1 MLAAGRGGRRAAA
14 GEAGAADLPERERA
28 TGNDACAARLTMP
41 KGPQRLP
48 RRLRWPRHGLRTIHR
63 RHTLASV
70 PTRDKVS
77 GRFVRAG
84 RLSSPAMI
92 LARPPAATPLA
103 GADSLPA
110 ALEDVTQAGGVAR
123 EYLGRV
129 RAALRA
135 RHEAGAG
142 GLAGDEELYAD
153 FDRRMLEEV
162 WGQNPTP
169 FFKEKLAENADRHAR
184 SGDSVYLLQPQ
195 LKDGQGGLRDLHTAL
210 WMAKVRFKVRSF
222 RELVT
227 LGVIAEA
234 AVGELETAL
243 DFLWRVRN
251 ALHLAADGH
260 QDQLTF
266 ELQERIAPTLGF
278 AADQD
283 GVEAF
288 MRAYYEHATTVARFG
303 EAVVARCLQPAEPYR
318 GTQPTSR
325 VVRDGMRIQGRTL
338 SVAGREVFTDEPAAL
353 VHVFAEAQRH
363 GVTLSAATREL
374 IRECLPLLAAERAT
388 PAVATAFLGILRA
401 KGHVYETLFEM
412 HKLGVL
418 REVVPEFGHIDCL
431 IARDPFHIYTVDHHS
446 LMGVREVERLRA
458 GEFARTLP
466 HLTQVMNELPG
477 PELLFL
483 GMMFHDVGKGH
494 GHDHAGRGARM
505 MREIAAR
512 LGLNEDES
520 AACEFL
526 VRHHLLMSHL
536 AQRRDVDDD
545 QLVVDF
551 CRTVGSVDNLQRL
564 YVLTYADM
572 RAVGPGVWN
581 NWRDSLLAE
590 LFLRTRDFLEKG
602 AVEPEDR
609 AARAARVRARIEGA
623 APAAARPEVEA
634 FAASMPDSYFLGT
647 PEEMIPPHVD
657 LRRRFAEAEAAGE
670 RPALATRLTHFP
682 ERDYSEFAVC
692 TRDRPGLFAM
702 LSGALAAHGMNIL
715 AARITTS
722 RDDVALDAF
731 RISHDEG
738 DGAPDAERW
747 ERVERSLRRV
757 LGGEVNVEELVERSA
772 RPSILA
778 RRRRQVP
785 TSVEIHNEVSREYTV
800 LDVYAGDRV
809 GLLFTITNTL
819 YHLWLEIHLAK
830 ITTMVD
836 QVLDVFYVTDHEG
849 RKIEDPARLETIRQE
864 LVQALESEAPPAV
877 VQAAG
882 A

>member
-1 MLAAGRGGRRAAA
+1 MNPYVETVAEVILYALWDAGLQVGNALRNIR
-14 GEAGAADLPERERA
+14 ECER
-28 TGNDACAARLTMP
+28 L
-41 KGPQRLP
+41 
-48 RRLRWPRHGLRTIHR
+48 
-63 RHTLASV
+63 
-70 PTRDKVS
+70 S
-77 GRFVRAG
+77 GRDLKVKTA
-84 RLSSPAMI
+84 L
-92 LARPPAATPLA
+92 LDAR
-103 GADSLPA
+103 
-110 ALEDVTQAGGVAR
+110 
-123 EYLGRV
+123 Y
-129 RAALRA
+129 
-135 RHEAGAG
+135 
-142 GLAGDEELYAD
+142 LAGDEELYAE

-162 WGQNPTP
+162 WGQNPTR

-278 AADQD
+278 AEDQD

-303 EAVVARCLQPAEPYR
+303 EAVIARCLQPAEPYR

-374 IRECLPLLAAERAT
+374 IRDCLPLLAAERAT

-477 PELLFL
+477 PVLLFL

-657 LRRRFAEAEAAGE
+657 LRRRFGEAEAAGE

-757 LGGEVNVEELVERSA
+757 LAGEVNVEELVERSA

-778 RRRRQVP
+778 RRRRRVA
-785 TSVEIHNEVSREYTV
+785 TRVEVHNEVSREYTV
-800 LDVYAGDRV
+800 LDVYTGDRV

-830 ITTMVD
+830 ITTMVE

-849 RKIEDPARLETIRQE
+849 RKIEDPARLETIRHE
-864 LVQALESEAPPAV
+864 LVQALESEAPPAAA
-877 VQAAG
+877 QAAG

>member
-1 MLAAGRGGRRAAA
+1 MRRTIRGQRPERAALGPRLQA
-14 GEAGAADLPERERA
+14 GY
-28 TGNDACAARLTMP
+28 
-41 KGPQRLP
+41 
-48 RRLRWPRHGLRTIHR
+48 RR
-63 RHTLASV
+63 SV
-70 PTRDKVS
+70 
-77 GRFVRAG
+77 
-84 RLSSPAMI
+84 I
-92 LARPPAATPLA
+92 LARPPSFTPFASAAL
-103 GADSLPA
+103 LPE
-110 ALEDVTQAGGVAR
+110 ALEDVARAGAVAR
-123 EYLGRV
+123 EYLARV
-129 RAALRA
+129 RAEVRA
-135 RHEAGAG
+135 RHETGAG
-142 GLAGDEELYAD
+142 GLELVAAYTDAVDRLVRFLCTNARAHFMSRFARLNQQCTVIAQGGYGRGELNPASDIDLLFLYPWKVNPYVETVAEVILYALWDAGLQVGNALRNIRECERLSGRDLKVKTALLDARYLAGDEALYAD

-162 WGQNPTP
+162 WGQNPTH
-169 FFKEKLAENADRHAR
+169 FFKEKLAENNDRHAR
-184 SGDSVYLLQPQ
+184 SGNSVYLLQPQ

-227 LGVIAEA
+227 LGVIGEA
-234 AVGELETAL
+234 AVAELETAL
-243 DFLWRVRN
+243 DFQW
-251 ALHLAADGH
+251 
-260 QDQLTF
+260 
-266 ELQERIAPTLGF
+266 
-278 AADQD
+278 
-283 GVEAF
+283 
-288 MRAYYEHATTVARFG
+288 
-303 EAVVARCLQPAEPYR
+303 
-318 GTQPTSR
+318 
-325 VVRDGMRIQGRTL
+325 RTL
-338 SVAGREVFTDEPAAL
+338 SVAGREVFVEEPAAL

-374 IRECLPLLAAERAT
+374 IRECLPLLAPERAT
-388 PAVATAFLGILRA
+388 PAVADAFLGILRA

-418 REVVPEFGHIDCL
+418 KEVVPEFGHIDCL
-431 IARDPFHIYTVDHHS
+431 IAKDPFHVYTVDHHS

-466 HLTQVMNELPG
+466 HLTQVMNELPR

-505 MREIAAR
+505 MGDIAAR
-512 LGLNEDES
+512 LGLNEDER

-526 VRHHLLMSHL
+526 VQHHLLMSHL
-536 AQRRDVDDD
+536 AQHRDVDDD
-545 QLVVDF
+545 QLIVDF

-564 YVLTYADM
+564 YILTYADM

-581 NWRDSLLAE
+581 NWRDTLLAD
-590 LFLRTRDFLEKG
+590 LYLRAREFLEKG

-609 AARAARVRARIEGA
+609 AARAMRVRARIAAA
-623 APAAARPEVEA
+623 APAAARAEVEA
-634 FAASMPDSYFLGT
+634 FAASMPDGYFLGT
-647 PEEMIPPHVD
+647 PEDTIPQHVD
-657 LRRRFAEAEAAGE
+657 LRRRFAAAEAAGE
-670 RPALATRLTHFP
+670 RPPVATQLAHFP

-722 RDDVALDAF
+722 RDGVALDAF

-747 ERVERSLRRV
+747 ERVEGALRRV
-757 LGGEVNVEELVERSA
+757 LAGEVNVEELVERSA

-778 RRRRQVP
+778 RRRRRVP
-785 TSVEIHNEVSREYTV
+785 TNVEIHNEVSREYTV
-800 LDVYAGDRV
+800 VDVYTGDRV

-830 ITTMVD
+830 ITTMVE

-849 RKIEDPARLETIRQE
+849 RKIEDPARLETVRQE
-864 LVQALESEAPPAV
+864 LMRALENEPVPAAA
-877 VQAAG
+877 QAAG